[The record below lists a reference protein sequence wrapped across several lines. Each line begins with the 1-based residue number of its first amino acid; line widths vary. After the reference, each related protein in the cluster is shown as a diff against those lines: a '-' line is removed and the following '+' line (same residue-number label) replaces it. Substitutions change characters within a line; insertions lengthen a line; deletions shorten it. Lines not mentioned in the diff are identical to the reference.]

1 MNLSSI
7 KPRRLSLLRRL
18 LLIGVVVFF
27 MSCSGLVFAST
38 EGEGH
43 EAASKGWVAT
53 DTYRVMNFAVLAIA
67 VFFIARKPFSHML
80 NSRIQGIKD
89 ELADLEEKKRTAE
102 KTLAEYAAKLAELEK
117 EGEAIVAQY
126 IEQGK
131 KSKDK
136 IMEEAAVSAE
146 KMKEQA
152 RRNIEHEYQ
161 DARKKLQQDIVEKAL
176 LKAEELVKNTI
187 SPEDQERLVDEYLE
201 KVRA

>member
-1 MNLSSI
+1 MNPAGF
-7 KPRRLSLLRRL
+7 KTKRLSFLKRFLM
-18 LLIGVVVFF
+18 IGLVVFLV
-27 MSCSGLVFAST
+27 SCSGLVFASS
-38 EGEGH
+38 EGGGH
-43 EAASKGWVAT
+43 EASKGWVAT

-67 VFFIARKPFSHML
+67 IFFLARKPASHML
-80 NSRIQGIKD
+80 SSRIKGIKE
-89 ELADLEEKKRTAE
+89 ELTALEGKKRDAE
-102 KTLAEYAAKLAELEK
+102 KTLAEFNEKLTLLEK

-126 IEQGK
+126 IEQGR
-131 KSKDK
+131 KSKEK
-136 IMEEAAVSAE
+136 ILEEAAASAE

-187 SPEDQERLVDEYLE
+187 SPEDQGRLVDEYLE

>member
-1 MNLSSI
+1 MNVSRNKTGRFSF
-7 KPRRLSLLRRL
+7 LRRL
-18 LLIGVVVFF
+18 LLIGMVAFLV
-27 MSCSGLVFAST
+27 SCSGVVFASS
-38 EGEGH
+38 EGGSH
-43 EAASKGWVAT
+43 DATSKGWVAT

-67 VFFIARKPFSHML
+67 IFLIARKPASQML

-89 ELADLEEKKRTAE
+89 ELSALEEKKKEAE
-102 KTLAEYAAKLAELEK
+102 NTLAEYNEKLSALEK

-131 KSKDK
+131 KSNEK
-136 IMEEAAVSAE
+136 ILEEAAASAE